1 MQLITKLDR
10 ALAKIEEV
18 LLALMLVGM
27 VLLAAL
33 QVLLRNIW
41 DTGIDWADI
50 TLQNVTVLV
59 GLLGAAIA
67 TSEGRHLNIDLFS
80 RVLRGRARTAVR
92 VVIGL
97 FSLVVCV
104 LLARG
109 GWTNFLAN
117 YAPWLDNVP
126 EGWSAWRNF
135 RVQFLE
141 GSVPQWLTQLF
152 LPVGFALIGVHFALR
167 LVRDLRT
174 LATGEE
180 WEAAEAG
187 GPEGDALLDEL
198 EARASNGDD
207 DAPDGDGGDGGD
219 AGDPREDRR

>member
-10 ALAKIEEV
+10 LFAKAEEV
-18 LLALMLVGM
+18 LLALLLVGM

-80 RVLRGRARTAVR
+80 RMLKGRGKTVLR
-92 VVIGL
+92 VVIGV
-97 FSLVVCV
+97 FCITVCV

-109 GWTNFLAN
+109 GWTTFLAN
-117 YAPWLDNVP
+117 YGPWVENIP
-126 EGWSAWRNF
+126 EGWSKAHNLK
-135 RVQFLE
+135 VQFLE
-141 GSVPQWLTQLF
+141 GTIPQWLSLSF
-152 LPVGFALIGVHFALR
+152 LPVGFAVIGFHFLLR
-167 LVRDLRT
+167 LVRDLGT
-174 LATGEE
+174 LVSGKD
-180 WEAAEAG
+180 WEVAGEAG
-187 GPEGDALLDEL
+187 AEGDALLDEL
-198 EARASNGDD
+198 EASAEVDI
-207 DAPDGDGGDGGD
+207 GD
-219 AGDPREDRR
+219 AGSGEKGGGR